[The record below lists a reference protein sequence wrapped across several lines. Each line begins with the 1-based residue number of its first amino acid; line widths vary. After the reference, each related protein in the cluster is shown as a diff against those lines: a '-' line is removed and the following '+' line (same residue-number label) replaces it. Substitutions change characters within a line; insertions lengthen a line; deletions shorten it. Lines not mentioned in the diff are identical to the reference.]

1 MSSVVASRRSQAR
14 SRLDAAS
21 DFVVVDGEIT
31 FRQSFETVEDV
42 ETFSFPPADVVDAA
56 RRLLT
61 TDVARGLSAIV
72 HDTIV
77 LTIGCSRVPLFVMVC
92 GRRGRTLFSF
102 KRVYSGCVAF
112 LDVRILPR
120 ADVIKWVL
128 HGVSHNHVFST
139 FPTRIPRNTFTNE
152 TKEAIQKMVLENRPA
167 EKSA

>member
-1 MSSVVASRRSQAR
+1 MSSVVASRRAQAR
-14 SRLDAAS
+14 TRLDAAS

-77 LTIGCSRVPLFVMVC
+77 LTIGCSRVPLFVMV
-92 GRRGRTLFSF
+92 RRLSAYSYSCSVPLDSCTDSF
-102 KRVYSGCVAF
+102 PEV
-112 LDVRILPR
+112 
-120 ADVIKWVL
+120 
-128 HGVSHNHVFST
+128 
-139 FPTRIPRNTFTNE
+139 
-152 TKEAIQKMVLENRPA
+152 
-167 EKSA
+167 

>member
-61 TDVARGLSAIV
+61 TDVSRGLSAIV

-77 LTIGCSRVPLFVMVC
+77 FTIGCSRVPLFVIV
-92 GRRGRTLFSF
+92 RRLCVPAFLFS
-102 KRVYSGCVAF
+102 S
-112 LDVRILPR
+112 P
-120 ADVIKWVL
+120 
-128 HGVSHNHVFST
+128 
-139 FPTRIPRNTFTNE
+139 
-152 TKEAIQKMVLENRPA
+152 
-167 EKSA
+167 